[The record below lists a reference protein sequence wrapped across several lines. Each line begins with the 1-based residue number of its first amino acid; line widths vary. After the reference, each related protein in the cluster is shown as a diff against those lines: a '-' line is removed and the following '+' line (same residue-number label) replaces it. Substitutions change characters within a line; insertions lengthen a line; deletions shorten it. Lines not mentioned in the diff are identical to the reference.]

1 MCIVCVC
8 VVCVFTRVCHGVNVT
23 YLMVGVRWLGEIEIA
38 REPGSE
44 CALGCT
50 RRLSISISIVGLN
63 CEDICRH
70 GAGVG
75 RIE

>member
-1 MCIVCVC
+1 VWVFACVRACMPRCVC
-8 VVCVFTRVCHGVNVT
+8 DLHDGGREV
-23 YLMVGVRWLGEIEIA
+23 LGGDRNSE

-63 CEDICRH
+63 CEDVCRQ